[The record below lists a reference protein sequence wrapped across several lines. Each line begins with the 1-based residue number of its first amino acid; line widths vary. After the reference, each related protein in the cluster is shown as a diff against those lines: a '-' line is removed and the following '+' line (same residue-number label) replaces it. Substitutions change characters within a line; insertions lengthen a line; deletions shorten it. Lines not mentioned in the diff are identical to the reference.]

1 MSDIPSIGHDYVGR
15 SKPGSLNHAER
26 VARYDRTEATD
37 TQQLAGDVEHR
48 RGTDRVE
55 LSAHARYLA
64 DLRAMPEVR
73 QDRVDEMREALKE
86 PGYLN
91 DERLNVAI
99 SRLLEDLDTFEF

>member
-1 MSDIPSIGHDYVGR
+1 MSEIPSIGHDYVGR
-15 SKPGSLNHAER
+15 SSRGSVNQAER

-37 TQQLAGDVEHR
+37 TPQHAHDVEHR

-55 LSAHARYLA
+55 LSAHARYMA
-64 DLRAMPEVR
+64 DLRAMPDVR

-91 DERLNVAI
+91 EDRLNVAI
-99 SRLLEDLDTFEF
+99 TRLLEDLDEFEI